1 MSELLTEKLA
11 IVTGATRGIGA
22 AIALHLAQEG
32 ATVIGT
38 ATSNEGAERITQVFA
53 KHKLKGEGFILDVA
67 DQASVDAFYNQLKEK
82 YASPDILVNNA
93 GITRDNLLLRMKDEE
108 WDEVLNTN
116 LTGVYRMTK
125 LPLRDMIKKRWGR
138 IIILSSVSG
147 LAGLPG
153 QGNYSAAKAGVIG
166 FAKAIAK
173 EIASRGVTVNVVAP
187 GFIRSD
193 MTSSLPAEY
202 QEKILSEIPMA
213 RQGEP
218 EEIAAAVVFL
228 ASPKASYITGNVLNV
243 NGGLY
248 T

>member
-1 MSELLTEKLA
+1 MSEISAEKLA
-11 IVTGATRGIGA
+11 VVTGASRGIGA
-22 AIALHLAQEG
+22 AIALRLAQDG

-38 ATSNEGAERITQVFA
+38 ATSDEGAESITQVFSE
-53 KHKLKGEGFILDVA
+53 HKLKGKGLVLDIA
-67 DQASVDAFYNQLKEK
+67 TQASVDAFYATLKEK
-82 YASPDILVNNA
+82 YGSPDILVNNA

-125 LPLRDMIKKRWGR
+125 IPLRDMIKKRWGR

-153 QGNYSAAKAGVIG
+153 QGNYSASKAGAIG

-173 EIASRGVTVNVVAP
+173 EVASRGITVNVVAP

-193 MTSSLPAEY
+193 MTSSLPVEY

-218 EEIAAAVVFL
+218 EEIAAAVSFL
-228 ASPKASYITGNVLNV
+228 ASPGASYITGSVLNV